1 MLQDERPTRQAD
13 MAGRLGK
20 SSGHVSKYKKRLLID
35 GTIRERSKGV
45 LTFCLPGF
53 CEYYE
58 DRRTEDW

>member
-1 MLQDERPTRQAD
+1 MLQDERTTRQAD

-35 GTIRERSKGV
+35 GVIQERSKGL

-53 CEYYE
+53 REYYE
-58 DRRTEDW
+58 DGRTEGW

>member
-1 MLQDERPTRQAD
+1 

-35 GTIRERSKGV
+35 GVIRERSKGV

-53 CEYYE
+53 REYYE